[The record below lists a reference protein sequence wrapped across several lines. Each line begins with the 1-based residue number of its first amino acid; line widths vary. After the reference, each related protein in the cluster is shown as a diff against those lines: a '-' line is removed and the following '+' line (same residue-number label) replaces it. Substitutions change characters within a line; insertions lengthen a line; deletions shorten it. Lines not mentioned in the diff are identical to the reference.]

1 MNIKLVFFYTLIFL
15 ISIVSAGCHKTERL
29 LAGGFTE
36 GNEKGLSLFEFNT
49 GNGSLKLISETDAGA
64 NPSFFCFSK
73 NKDLIYSLN
82 EVPDYAGLE
91 AGGLTTLKYNPRS
104 GIIEKKSGIPVP
116 FGGPCHIS
124 LSADSGFLFLA
135 SYASGSVAVV
145 RLGIDGIP
153 EAVSDTIRYSAA
165 SPIVSHPHMIAQDPA
180 GRHIYLTDLGLDR
193 VMIYDLDRQTGML
206 ITVPNGKI
214 LVPQGSGPRHFVFN
228 QAGTIM
234 YLINEL
240 GSTIMVFNVDE
251 AGILKLV
258 QTLPATSEG
267 YAVKNACAEI
277 LIGKNGKFLYGSNRG
292 ENSIV
297 VFRISPDGS
306 LALSG
311 HSTCG
316 GDWPRSFVIDPSGK
330 FLLSGNQKSGDISV
344 FRINEKTG
352 IPEDPVF
359 KAIMKAPAYLEFI
372 N

>member
-1 MNIKLVFFYTLIFL
+1 MKKRILIFYSIL
-15 ISIVSAGCHKTERL
+15 ILIGFFSTGCKKSERL
-29 LAGGFTE
+29 FAGGFTE
-36 GNEKGLSLFEFNT
+36 GNEKGLILFEFNT
-49 GNGSLKLISETDAGA
+49 GNGNLRLISETDAGE

-73 NKDLIYSLN
+73 DKDLIYALN

-91 AGGLTTLKYNPRS
+91 AGGLTILKYNPKN
-104 GIIEKKSGIPVP
+104 GIIEIKSGIPVP

-124 LSADSGFLFLA
+124 LSADGGFLFLA

-145 RLGIDGIP
+145 KLGIDGIP
-153 EAVSDTIRYSAA
+153 EEVSDTIRYSAA
-165 SPIVSHPHMIAQDPA
+165 SPLVSHPHMIAQDPF

-193 VMIYDLDRQTGML
+193 VMIYDLNRHTGKL
-206 ITVPNGKI
+206 ITVPNGEI

-240 GSTIMVFNVDE
+240 GSTIMVFNVDK

-267 YAVKNACAEI
+267 YTGKNACAEI

-292 ENSIV
+292 ENSVV

-306 LALSG
+306 LSLTG

-316 GDWPRSFVIDPSGK
+316 GDWPRNFVIDPSGK
-330 FLLSGNQKSGDISV
+330 FLLAGNQKSGDISV

-352 IPEDPVF
+352 MPEGPVF
-359 KAIMKAPAYLEFI
+359 KAIMKAPAYLEFV